1 MSLERHLLP
10 TVTGFPHLRRRR
22 SKDSTA
28 SCKVHKLE
36 NLAGHFQ
43 LFSVGRVRG
52 GRGGGGRD
60 SEGGRGSR
68 ATLVKLKGRVTP
80 LTVSGCSVQKVV
92 WVGGAFVAYDFIASP
107 SEIARLLDT
116 LKC

>member
-10 TVTGFPHLRRRR
+10 TVTGLPHLRRRR

-28 SCKVHKLE
+28 SCKVHTLE

-52 GRGGGGRD
+52 GRGGGRD

-68 ATLVKLKGRVTP
+68 ATLVKRKGRVTP